1 MDNQLSQSTRR
12 ILIVVTAILSALWFY
27 IVGFGMY
34 SNYYIAAIVPI
45 FCYAIWTLIFKSN
58 RIGKLGSLVPVKL
71 DERETQLLSQSK
83 SESYN
88 IMKYTFWFLVMA
100 VYFNINKSFNA
111 QEIWVIWIGGISFIE
126 VFPVFK
132 IAWET
137 K

>member
-12 ILIVVTAILSALWFY
+12 IFIVITGILSVLWFY
-27 IVGFGMY
+27 LFGFGIY
-34 SNYYIAAIVPI
+34 SEYYIASLVPM
-45 FCYAIWTLIFKSN
+45 FCYAVWTLIFKTN
-58 RIGKLGSLVPVKL
+58 RFGKLGSLVPVKL
-71 DERETQLLSQSK
+71 DERETQVLSQSK

-126 VFPVFK
+126 VLPMFK